1 MVKLM
6 IPSKIVIYCDIT
18 TGTYYI
24 GEPGTDTYKEITIEE
39 AIRLLKGDSDDRD
52 LL

>member
-6 IPSKIVIYCDIT
+6 IPSEIVIYYDMT

-24 GEPGTDTYKEITIEE
+24 GKPGTDTYKEVTIEE
-39 AIRLLKGDSDDRD
+39 AIRLLKGDSDGF
-52 LL
+52 